1 MYRINEEIVIEDVEE
16 GKCLI
21 NEREEKIILLK
32 KVETKVFEYILN
44 YPIDKVKELVLQE
57 FEGENISDD
66 IDVFVKELC
75 DKNDIVNIG

>member
-21 NEREEKIILLK
+21 HEREEKIILLK

-75 DKNDIVNIG
+75 DKNILIQM

>member
-32 KVETKVFEYILN
+32 KVETKVFKYILN

-75 DKNDIVNIG
+75 DKNILIQM

>member
-75 DKNDIVNIG
+75 DKNILIQM

>member
-1 MYRINEEIVIEDVEE
+1 MYRINEEIVIEDIEE

-75 DKNDIVNIG
+75 DKNILIQM

>member
-16 GKCLI
+16 GTCLI

-75 DKNDIVNIG
+75 DKNILIQM